1 MSASFAPDPLPVVA
15 PETLMTPEKLI
26 TKLSAILAQSRKLDD
41 FLRELV
47 TSIAVSAGA
56 AWFRVDIAGA
66 PGLPESH
73 VEIATNAM
81 AGAGARFEI
90 TRNLEVRG
98 VRYGRMTFEVRN
110 PGWTPAELFQF
121 TDVLAQQIAL
131 AAETFALRTGK
142 SRMQDEL
149 RATRQDLA
157 AGKAIT
163 RASGM
168 LAAQRGWT
176 EERALDWLRQQAARN
191 GQGLGQLAAQFVE
204 GVMVQ
209 RRVQRGGTPL
219 LARTA

>member
-1 MSASFAPDPLPVVA
+1 MSASFVPDSLPVVA
-15 PETLMTPEKLI
+15 PETVMTPEKLI

-47 TSIAVSAGA
+47 TSVAVAAGA

-73 VEIATNAM
+73 VEITTNAM
-81 AGAGARFEI
+81 AGPGARFEI

-98 VRYGRMTFEVRN
+98 VQYGRMTFEVRN

-131 AAETFALRTGK
+131 AAESFSLRNGK
-142 SRMQDEL
+142 SRMQDDL
-149 RATRQDLA
+149 RVMQQELA
-157 AGKAIT
+157 AGKAIA
-163 RASGM
+163 RAAGM
-168 LAAQRGWT
+168 LAAQRGD
-176 EERALDWLRQQAARN
+176 A
-191 GQGLGQLAAQFVE
+191 
-204 GVMVQ
+204 
-209 RRVQRGGTPL
+209 PL